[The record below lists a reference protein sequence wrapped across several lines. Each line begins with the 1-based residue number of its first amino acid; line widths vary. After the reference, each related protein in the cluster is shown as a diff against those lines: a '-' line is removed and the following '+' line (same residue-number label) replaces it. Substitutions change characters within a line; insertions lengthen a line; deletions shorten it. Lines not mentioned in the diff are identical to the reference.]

1 MNTPPTPPFVDPDKN
16 AEKLFAGP
24 CTFLRGVAALTQL
37 PDADL
42 PEVAFIGRSN
52 VGKSSLLNA
61 LTNRRF
67 GAAALA
73 RVSNTP
79 GRTQQLNFFDL
90 GGLLWL
96 VDLPGYGYA
105 EAPKKQVEEWNLLI
119 RDYLR
124 GRQTLRRAYLLADS
138 RHGLK
143 ANDIAFMKLLNEAAV
158 STQVILTKTDLVK
171 PTALAATVE
180 ATRLA
185 LKKQPAALP
194 EPLCV
199 SSEKGEG
206 LEAIRADVA
215 AFANL

>member
-1 MNTPPTPPFVDPDKN
+1 MIDP
-16 AEKLFAGP
+16 EKLFTGP
-24 CTFLRGVAALTQL
+24 CTFMLGVAALEQL
-37 PDADL
+37 PEAGL
-42 PEVAFIGRSN
+42 NELAFIGRSN

-79 GRTQQLNFFDL
+79 GRTQQLNYFNL
-90 GGLLWL
+90 GDAVWL

-105 EAPKKQVEEWNLLI
+105 EAPKAQVEAWNVLI

-158 STQVILTKTDLVK
+158 ATQVILTKTDLVK
-171 PTALAATVE
+171 PNALEKTVE
-180 ATRLA
+180 ETRAA

-194 EPLCV
+194 EPMLV
-199 SSEKGEG
+199 SSEKGLG
-206 LEAIRADVA
+206 LEALRADIVQ
-215 AFANL
+215 FAEA

>member
-1 MNTPPTPPFVDPDKN
+1 MSAIDP
-16 AEKLFAGP
+16 EKLFTGP
-24 CTFLRGVAALTQL
+24 CTFMLGVAALEQL
-37 PDADL
+37 PEAGL
-42 PEVAFIGRSN
+42 NELAFIGRSN

-79 GRTQQLNFFDL
+79 GRTQQLNYFNL
-90 GGLLWL
+90 GDAVWL

-105 EAPKKQVEEWNLLI
+105 EAPKAQVEAWNVLI

-158 STQVILTKTDLVK
+158 ATQVILTKTDLVK
-171 PTALAATVE
+171 PNALEKIVE
-180 ATRLA
+180 ETRLA

-194 EPLCV
+194 EPMLV
-199 SSEKGEG
+199 SSEKGIG
-206 LEAIRADVA
+206 LEALRADIVQ
-215 AFANL
+215 FVET